1 MELQGVDRRL
11 VAYLAR
17 ALEARE
23 EVLEACLSGSRV
35 RGQTLSCYFDS
46 LPQLDEMDA
55 VRRHAAAAERGPR
68 P

>member
-11 VAYLAR
+11 VARLAR
-17 ALEARE
+17 GLEARE
-23 EVLEACLSGSRV
+23 EVLEACLLGSRACG
-35 RGQTLSCYFDS
+35 RALSHYFDS

-55 VRRHAAAAERGPR
+55 ARRHAAAAEHGPR